1 MGWLDNLPGAWE
13 QFKKDV
19 TNPHQGKKVGS
30 VDFGFSEFLQ
40 NIIKPAYAN
49 EWDTSPGSNL
59 FGDDTRYDTQTA
71 ATLKSAAE
79 QKAIND
85 QTRSTLNNTQQK
97 TGVPINQDPNAG
109 NKSKEDLE
117 RELYA
122 QRVANN
128 QHNLNVL
135 LNNIKNQI
143 GFADKRRGIVQGALD
158 TNYWGD
164 SSQVGMEKPTGG
176 LIGSNLEKLAAE
188 LGFLGEKEGFVND
201 SYLGNAEK
209 GMKGYYA
216 LNEDNRNRMITD
228 LDKNAALAKELAS
241 SAIATNAKKL
251 KEQNTLNRVL
261 ARARGMTG
269 SSTYG
274 GFGND
279 PTSGIQGKARYQA
292 ENAGAAILKDVGDKI
307 FESGQEKGRQ
317 NNWYDQKGDELRTE
331 YDTKATGIKQEKFNT
346 QKYHG
351 ELDRK
356 FRDDYKA
363 AWDTE
368 QNDYDEKVSGLMAQE
383 QIYGID
389 NADRLDQLYYE
400 HNQKLNAIRDY
411 AEKVEDKKKAVAQD
425 YTSKQNSVNSRSAI
439 ANINPILAQNKA
451 VDTMADAKTS
461 DVYNQKIADNSAN
474 TNALNLKLA
483 DLANM
488 GLPQEADS
496 SAKLNIRNPNALK
509 KEDEYGYYLTNLL
522 NNLKGFGTA

>member
-1 MGWLDNLPGAWE
+1 MTE
-13 QFKKDV
+13 EEKKKLLV
-19 TNPHQGKKVGS
+19 PTPYIPPSAGGNKYVVPNSQTQPVAAS
-30 VDFGFSEFLQ
+30 
-40 NIIKPAYAN
+40 AY
-49 EWDTSPGSNL
+49 P
-59 FGDDTRYDTQTA
+59 
-71 ATLKSAAE
+71 
-79 QKAIND
+79 I
-85 QTRSTLNNTQQK
+85 QTRTDGSILWSDGTITPAANVKNSNPAGSRLTQSIKYGANMNNLNTD
-97 TGVPINQDPNAG
+97 TPVPQPVGTPTPTNNDPPG
-109 NKSKEDLE
+109 KSNEEYE

-122 QRVANN
+122 QRVSNAQN
-128 QHNLNVL
+128 NLNVL
-135 LNNIKNQI
+135 LNNIKNQRD
-143 GFADKRRGIVQGALD
+143 FADKRRGIVQGALD

-164 SSQVGMEKPTGG
+164 SSQVGKTNPTGG
-176 LIGSNLEKLAAE
+176 LIGSNLQKLEAE
-188 LGFLGEKEGFVND
+188 LGLLGEKEGFVND

-228 LDKNAALAKELAS
+228 LDKNAALAKELAG
-241 SAIATNAKKL
+241 SAMATNARNL

-261 ARARGMTG
+261 ARARGMSG

-292 ENAGAAILKDVGDKI
+292 ENAGAAIVKDVGDKI

-331 YDTKATGIKQEKFNT
+331 YDTKSLGIKEEKFNT
-346 QKYHG
+346 QQYHG
-351 ELDRK
+351 ELDK
-356 FRDDYKA
+356 QFRGDYKT

-389 NADRLDQLYYE
+389 NADRLDQLYSE

-411 AEKVEDKKKAVAQD
+411 ADKVEEKKKLVAQD

-488 GLPQEADS
+488 GLPQEAVS
-496 SAKLNIRNPNALK
+496 SGKLNIRNPNALK